1 MQLLYN
7 AAKFT
12 KKRNDLKTIYK
23 TFIRPVLE
31 QSAVVWHSSLTE
43 ENSADLERVQKSAV
57 RVIMGKQHINYESSP
72 RSLNLSELKKE
83 EKNCPSHLQEQH

>member
-12 KKRNDLKTIYK
+12 KKTNDLKTIYK
-23 TFIRPVLE
+23 TSIRPVLE

-57 RVIMGKQHINYESSP
+57 RVMMGKQHINFESSL
-72 RSLNLSELKKE
+72 RNLNLSELKE
-83 EKNCPSHLQEQH
+83 RQQNRPSHLQDKH